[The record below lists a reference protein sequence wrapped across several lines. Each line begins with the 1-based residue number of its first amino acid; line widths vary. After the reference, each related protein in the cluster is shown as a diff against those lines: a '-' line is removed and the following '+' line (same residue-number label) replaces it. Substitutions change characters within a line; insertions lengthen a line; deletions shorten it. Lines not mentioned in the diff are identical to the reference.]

1 MILHGFQTAR
11 THEGSGFVTT
21 LPAPTTVL
29 SQIVTPFRIITFAPI
44 RTLFQIIIGADF
56 PHSAFIYISPFL
68 NGWSQDWKNT
78 PGQHIISFQ
87 KIIFP
92 SSETLAFMLQNSLI
106 KTLFQISIF
115 PESLAYL
122 HNWKFSQI
130 FINFLSLKI
139 GNHRM
144 IAQEFTFIFNQKSLY
159 QIIFGKES
167 NFIHFPINLLK
178 SILCY
183 KINII
188 DNSLPSQFSFCIF
201 SPISSEL
208 YSILLIL
215 YTLYNFY
222 C

>member
-44 RTLFQIIIGADF
+44 RTLFQI
-56 PHSAFIYISPFL
+56 L

-115 PESLAYL
+115 PESLVYL
-122 HNWKFSQI
+122 HNWKFFQI
-130 FINFLSLKI
+130 FINFLCLRI
-139 GNHRM
+139 GNHRI

-178 SILCY
+178 CILFY

-188 DNSLPSQFSFCIF
+188 NNSFPSQFSFCIL

-215 YTLYNFY
+215 HTLYNFY